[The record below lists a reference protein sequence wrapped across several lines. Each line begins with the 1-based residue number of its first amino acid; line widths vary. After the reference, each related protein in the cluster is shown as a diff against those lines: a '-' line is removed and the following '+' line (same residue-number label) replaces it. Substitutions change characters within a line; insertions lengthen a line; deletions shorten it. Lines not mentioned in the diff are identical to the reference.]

1 MRYVAAISAIALI
14 ATAMF
19 VAAWFRVRLDVP
31 VVAFV
36 AGFHIDL
43 RQLSVCGPDGVCQ
56 TMSLAELHGG
66 YPLAAVFAFWSGGA
80 VLVIVAMQ
88 VFARLRALALVG
100 FGVVLVSTI
109 AVVVAAYVVAPTP
122 SDFADG
128 TGQVSR
134 TLAPLA
140 MVAGNVA
147 ALFALRVRSA
157 APPPTRRV
165 SDGDRLPVTP
175 ITPHRMVAVE
185 PPPKRPLSDT

>member
-1 MRYVAAISAIALI
+1 MRYVAAISAIALV

-19 VAAWFRVRLDVP
+19 AAAWFRVRLDVP
-31 VVAFV
+31 DVAFI
-36 AGFHIDL
+36 AGFQIDL
-43 RQLSVCGPDGVCQ
+43 HQLAVCGPNGVCQ
-56 TMSLAELHGG
+56 TTSLAELGGG
-66 YPLAAVFAFWSGGA
+66 YPLAAVFTFWSGGA

-88 VFARLRALALVG
+88 LFARLRALALVG
-100 FGVVLVSTI
+100 YGVVLVSTI
-109 AVVVAAYVVAPTP
+109 AIVIAAYVVAPTP

-128 TGQVSR
+128 TGHVTR

-140 MVAGNVA
+140 MVVGNVM

-175 ITPHRMVAVE
+175 ISPHRMVAVE